1 MNLEEQ
7 PEIFHQEEQTYISIS
22 IKKPMAE
29 PFRLIPN
36 AYKALM
42 THMQMN
48 GMKQKQNK
56 GIIECFEKEY
66 IKNGI
71 GYMDIYV
78 ATEQF

>member
-1 MNLEEQ
+1 
-7 PEIFHQEEQTYISIS
+7 
-22 IKKPMAE
+22 MAE

-56 GIIECFEKEY
+56 SIIECFEKEY